1 MPADTAACQAL
12 VAASRPFVLASA
24 LPPARP
30 SASMPVLE
38 LPVRSCRRGRARSLS
53 EASARRLAA
62 GATPRPAVRAG
73 ARAVGVASP
82 RVAHATRPVLEPGG
96 GDRARRAEAEGRRAR
111 CLPLT
116 DIDGL
121 SRDALGSLGPLV
133 GIAPREMRGCVSG
146 HLWMGG
152 GRSSPCEQSVR
163 SCALQSGNSAGVVY
177 ERAGGVKSPRRTAAT
192 SRTLSLSGTH
202 TRARPRCSL
211 RSPLRR
217 VHTSNNYNMQYH
229 THPRH
234 AGVLGHLRRER
245 LSAAAAK

>member
-1 MPADTAACQAL
+1 MR
-12 VAASRPFVLASA
+12 V
-24 LPPARP
+24 
-30 SASMPVLE
+30 
-38 LPVRSCRRGRARSLS
+38 
-53 EASARRLAA
+53 
-62 GATPRPAVRAG
+62 G
-73 ARAVGVASP
+73 ARAVGAASP

-163 SCALQSGNSAGVVY
+163 SCAFQHVNSAGVVY
-177 ERAGGVKSPRRTAAT
+177 ETAGGGDILAED
-192 SRTLSLSGTH
+192 SG
-202 TRARPRCSL
+202 
-211 RSPLRR
+211 
-217 VHTSNNYNMQYH
+217 
-229 THPRH
+229 
-234 AGVLGHLRRER
+234 
-245 LSAAAAK
+245 